1 MLRRLVRRGFKVMN
15 RDEYR
20 ENQRLAVLTKVI
32 DRLEMPDLLAPD
44 GGPLKREETVVL
56 HSVPELPIPYTHRD
70 FDAHFMTLQND
81 KPEILFLQFNP
92 MTYLARQR
100 YVTHQLAMREV
111 DEFNKKAVYAVDNPM
126 PLTWDECV
134 VNLITLDMVRLNKTN
149 DQLDLTKSL
158 ATYSY
163 PTLQSHEDHLKLTEP
178 FIQAI
183 TEHIA
188 GKELSRYHYINNL
201 LYAAIMS
208 KSKVVLGDMPEQ
220 LLRLQ
225 LGNSLPLDTV
235 KDIFSFVVEKL
246 NFHYSQNPTLPLS
259 MEDITLLY
267 FPHIFSMPRDLY
279 LTAMI
284 KEVMPAA
291 STTSVFVGAPHFVPI
306 QRYWVGPP
314 AGVNYTQA
322 THVPP
327 PIPHETVEMQ
337 VEKQALF
344 DLLLDTKVWAQHYI
358 TNPFQ
363 YVTES
368 LADLKTG
375 DIKYLANH
383 FKKMTMKYVKM
394 RDEKLIMPPGLLRS
408 GEEAKKIEAH
418 KNS

>member
-1 MLRRLVRRGFKVMN
+1 MWGRLVRRGFKVMN

-20 ENQRLAVLTKVI
+20 ENQRLAVLTKVV
-32 DRLEMPDLLAPD
+32 DHLEMPDMLAPD

-56 HSVPELPIPYTHRD
+56 HSVPELPQHFASRE
-70 FDAHFMTLQND
+70 FDPHFITMQEY
-81 KPEILFLQFNP
+81 KPEIIFIQYNP

-111 DEFNKKAVYAVDNPM
+111 DEFNKKAMYAIDNPT
-126 PLTWDECV
+126 PLTWDECI
-134 VNLITLDMVRLNKTN
+134 VNLVTLDMVRLNKTN
-149 DQLDLTKSL
+149 DQLDLSKSL

-163 PTLQSHEDHLKLTEP
+163 STIQAHEDHLKLTEP
-178 FIQAI
+178 FVKAI
-183 TEHIA
+183 TDHVV

-201 LYAAIMS
+201 IYTAIMG
-208 KSKVVLGDMPEQ
+208 KSKVLLGDMPEQ

-225 LGNSLPLDTV
+225 LGNNLPLDTV
-235 KDIFSFVVEKL
+235 KDIFTFVVEKL
-246 NFHYSQNPTLPLS
+246 NFHYTQNPTLPLS

-267 FPHIFSMPRDLY
+267 FPHIFHLPRDLY
-279 LTAMI
+279 LTAML
-284 KEVMPAA
+284 KEAMPAA
-291 STTSVFVGAPHFVPI
+291 TTTSVFVGAPHFVPI

-322 THVPP
+322 THIPP

-358 TNPFQ
+358 TNPFP
-363 YVTES
+363 YVAES
-368 LADLKTG
+368 IADLKPG
-375 DIKYLANH
+375 DVKYLAGH

-394 RDEKLIMPPGLLRS
+394 RDEKLLVPPTLLKS
-408 GEEAKKIEAH
+408 GEGAKKLEVAQP
-418 KNS
+418 